1 MGAFGRS
8 REGMFRAQPYRE
20 LRLPVVPPGATR
32 CGRLDTVI
40 RQPGAAD
47 IVVEIDSAP
56 NPSSA
61 AKLA

>member
-1 MGAFGRS
+1 
-8 REGMFRAQPYRE
+8 MFRAQPYRE

-56 NPSSA
+56 NRSSA
-61 AKLA
+61 AKLT